1 MGNAATSLPYAIGNP
16 VSTGNKDG
24 WALHV
29 GSRKSDNAA
38 VSVFVAK
45 KPALQKASQ
54 LASALHHFHHCK
66 RLRHPHIL
74 QVYATLDTDNPTE
87 QGGATAPPKTTET
100 GDLIVVTE
108 PCIPLEAWLHTR
120 PPPEQVA
127 WGLESVVR
135 ALHFLHASANLAHG
149 NVSPQSFYVTP
160 AGDVKL
166 WNFSLVTTLENGQLS
181 RHFKEW
187 ESRLTPQPY
196 RSPERQEGRWDAL
209 AAAGIHTMDTYSV
222 AVLVSDFFGGQ
233 IPTPLVKACQRMQ
246 TPNLKMRP
254 RLQPLLKCPL
264 FDTPYQKLQLQLEE
278 FTVQPV
284 EQKIAFWQNL
294 TPSMQAGLLP
304 QELAVYKLLPI
315 IQQTITTLCQSD
327 ALKSQDMYRREGMW
341 KKVVLFIEFDLKNF
355 FVLPPFRLLVLA
367 TIPPLFFIAEAYLG
381 NKTSQELG
389 PMVAI
394 LFEMNDRAIR
404 GSLLQKTAFLLQHL
418 DNNMLNQSVFGPA
431 CGGFSDSSPTLRELT
446 LKATVEIMP
455 KLTQPNL
462 EKLSRYLVRLQSDPE
477 QGIRTNTVIVF
488 GKLAPFLTEV
498 SRQKLLLPAFARA
511 LKDPFIPCRLS
522 ALKCL
527 LKVKQFFT
535 PAEIAG
541 KVLPAVSPFLLDGS
555 KDVRKE
561 AFLVLD
567 DFLFSLKQES
577 EKMGDA
583 KPMPVPGQPAP
594 QPGAP
599 PPQPKAAAPVAPAP
613 SSGGYLSGLSSWV
626 TSSAKPTEPTPVA
639 APQPVAPQPPRSA
652 PPPQT
657 VASLQINDIDLS
669 DGWGD
674 EDDALDQIKTE
685 ISPVAQAKIQ
695 FVSPPPLPS
704 APGSE
709 DDFFGNFNATK
720 PAVKSSLGMPKGKL
734 VVPKQTISL
743 APKPAIKKLS
753 VDDDMEDGWDDF

>member
-16 VSTGNKDG
+16 VSTTKDG

-54 LASALHHFHHCK
+54 LTPALHHFHHCK

-87 QGGATAPPKTTET
+87 QGSAPPTTKTTET

-108 PCIPLEAWLHTR
+108 PCIPLEAWLQTR

-166 WNFSLVTTLENGQLS
+166 WNFSLVTTIEDGQLS

-187 ESRLTPQPY
+187 EGRLTPQPY
-196 RSPERQEGRWDAL
+196 RSPERHENRWDAL
-209 AAAGIHTMDTYSV
+209 AAAGIHAMDTYSV
-222 AVLVSDFFGGQ
+222 AVLVSDFFGGT

-246 TPNLKMRP
+246 TPNLKLRP

-327 ALKSQDMYRREGMW
+327 ALKSQDMYRRE
-341 KKVVLFIEFDLKNF
+341 
-355 FVLPPFRLLVLA
+355 VLA

-418 DNNMLNQSVFGPA
+418 DNQMLNQSVFGPA

-583 KPMPVPGQPAP
+583 KPMPAPGQAAP
-594 QPGAP
+594 QAP

-626 TSSAKPTEPTPVA
+626 TSSAKPTEPPPVA
-639 APQPVAPQPPRSA
+639 APQPVAPHPPPRSA

-695 FVSPPPLPS
+695 FVSPPPLPP
-704 APGSE
+704 APGGE
-709 DDFFGNFNATK
+709 DDFFGSFNASK

-734 VVPKQTISL
+734 AVPKQSISL